1 MSYSVQK
8 MCHALFIPFLGR
20 SASRLFCLSEEQ
32 ITQKSWVDPSSP
44 ESRMPLRYSHDRDQI
59 CHSLLK
65 ENLSR
70 SPRQASRCCL
80 WGRKLW
86 GGYDGVQM
94 SCVPNADALPV
105 PGAEGRPVLTCF
117 EAHTMLNWNVGMQRA
132 YMHPSLD
139 WLTRKAHLLGRHT
152 VYLSLI

>member
-20 SASRLFCLSEEQ
+20 SASGLFCLSEEQ

-86 GGYDGVQM
+86 GVMMVCRWAVCLMPMLFQCPAQKGDQ
-94 SCVPNADALPV
+94 SSPAL
-105 PGAEGRPVLTCF
+105 RPTRCWTETWECRGLTCIPLWTGWH
-117 EAHTMLNWNVGMQRA
+117 EKHTCWGGTLCIC
-132 YMHPSLD
+132 H
-139 WLTRKAHLLGRHT
+139 
-152 VYLSLI
+152 